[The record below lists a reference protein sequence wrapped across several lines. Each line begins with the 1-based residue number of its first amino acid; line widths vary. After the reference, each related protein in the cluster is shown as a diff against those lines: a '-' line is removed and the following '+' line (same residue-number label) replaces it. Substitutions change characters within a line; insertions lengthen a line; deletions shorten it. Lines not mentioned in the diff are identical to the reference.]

1 MAPRPSQR
9 MLERL
14 IEMFAKVL
22 ELHLAPK
29 RPSVNG
35 TYFMSALVLRE
46 LLNMAKFPSSKLR
59 GKPVQV
65 MENKMNPQ
73 LTRITGYEDR

>member
-1 MAPRPSQR
+1 
-9 MLERL
+9 MLERVN
-14 IEMFAKVL
+14 EMSAKVL

-29 RPSVNG
+29 RPSING
-35 TYFMSALVLRE
+35 TYSMSALGVKRV
-46 LLNMAKFPSSKLR
+46 LNMAMFPSSKLR
-59 GKPVQV
+59 GKPVQI